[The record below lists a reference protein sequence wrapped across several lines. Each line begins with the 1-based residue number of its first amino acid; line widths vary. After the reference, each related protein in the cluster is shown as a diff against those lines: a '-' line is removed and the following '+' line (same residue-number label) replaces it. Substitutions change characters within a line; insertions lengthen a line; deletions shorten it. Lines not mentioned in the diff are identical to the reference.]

1 VLITDQESEY
11 LRLISFF
18 GEIQITTD
26 IQNLTRLVL
35 RQVRKPVEIT
45 QKVTVLFLG
54 HSLFLFRI
62 LIQTLIA
69 SALLKMRQSLFKS
82 QNPRIFPA
90 LYSIPS
96 LMATEEY
103 KPFWT
108 EFIAGWAGGIGLVLA
123 GQPFDLLKVR
133 LQTNGAKY
141 NNSLVKCAQEVI
153 SKEGLGSFYKGT
165 ASPLVGIGIIN
176 SIQFGVYQNCKEW
189 VETLLSRTCSFRE
202 WQPASRQDSW

>member
-1 VLITDQESEY
+1 
-11 LRLISFF
+11 
-18 GEIQITTD
+18 
-26 IQNLTRLVL
+26 
-35 RQVRKPVEIT
+35 
-45 QKVTVLFLG
+45 
-54 HSLFLFRI
+54 
-62 LIQTLIA
+62 
-69 SALLKMRQSLFKS
+69 MRQSLFKS

-176 SIQFGVYQNCKEW
+176 SIQFGVYQNCKGYLSSGRMGGNPTFSDMLFSGMAAGFTAGFVVSP
-189 VETLLSRTCSFRE
+189 VEHIRIRMQSQT
-202 WQPASRQDSW
+202 ASNMLYENTSAAVR